1 MQKFRRKI
9 FTIPEGHYSGPKDLE
24 KTPGYI
30 ETIGKTAFAG
40 AGVGTTI
47 GGLSDLGKKYGLID
61 DNTPILGNMVDKSLL
76 SNALSGAKYGLIA
89 GIGLKLF
96 LNHLHNPMTSVKFSE
111 VDKMLRREFGVYRI
125 SGITI
130 GDSIDKRASIDE
142 KFGFNDRNVTDY
154 KINIAIQDD
163 KVTMYTFGMTKE
175 ELDKTSKILDYYCKK
190 FAGMDYH
197 STPINAQ
204 ANSYSVSIVFTNYKA
219 ITDFIME
226 LSNGLLTR
234 INLLDNKSIV
244 SGKINDVY
252 VPREVEE
259 DSKASEKNFSL
270 SILNSRDVLK
280 IVTQAALDAKKAYS
294 YSNTA
299 IGGSL
304 SFICLSIIN
313 NTIGKTRAVDKAVS
327 GLGVKRYNLNNTYL
341 IKLLNKDHYKE
352 GVHYEIGNKKAVANI
367 SLVYGKL
374 FITINRNSS
383 DDVKKLDDIWKSFK
397 TKIDRTESN
406 NVVIYSYDVDNT
418 SEFEYIIKKIMSTK
432 ILPNIFE

>member
-163 KVTMYTFGMTKE
+163 KVTMYTFGMTK
-175 ELDKTSKILDYYCKK
+175 
-190 FAGMDYH
+190 
-197 STPINAQ
+197 
-204 ANSYSVSIVFTNYKA
+204 
-219 ITDFIME
+219 
-226 LSNGLLTR
+226 
-234 INLLDNKSIV
+234 
-244 SGKINDVY
+244 
-252 VPREVEE
+252 
-259 DSKASEKNFSL
+259 
-270 SILNSRDVLK
+270 
-280 IVTQAALDAKKAYS
+280 
-294 YSNTA
+294 
-299 IGGSL
+299 
-304 SFICLSIIN
+304 
-313 NTIGKTRAVDKAVS
+313 
-327 GLGVKRYNLNNTYL
+327 
-341 IKLLNKDHYKE
+341 
-352 GVHYEIGNKKAVANI
+352 
-367 SLVYGKL
+367 
-374 FITINRNSS
+374 
-383 DDVKKLDDIWKSFK
+383 
-397 TKIDRTESN
+397 
-406 NVVIYSYDVDNT
+406 
-418 SEFEYIIKKIMSTK
+418 
-432 ILPNIFE
+432 